1 MMHYGCGI
9 DIGSTST
16 EAVLVDADG
25 RVIAWREV
33 LTAPGQ
39 AALAAALL
47 AELRAELPENSREVR
62 RGEPRDDVR
71 GESHEV
77 PSGESRKDLHG
88 ESRDDAPGKL
98 RQDAWGAAGN
108 SAVPEPAVVGTGY
121 GRRNVH
127 GARRTVTEISCHARA
142 AAACFPGA
150 RGVIDIGGQDSKVIR
165 LDAEGRVEDFLMNDK
180 CAAGTGKFL
189 QVMAQTLHLE
199 LEELGPRSLG
209 TDAVRQITSTC
220 TVFAESEVISLLA
233 AGEDVPTLAASIH
246 RAMARRVAGMVR
258 QLRLAGPLVF
268 TGGVARNPGMVRA
281 LEGVLDRTLRVPDH
295 PQIMGAWGAALMALE
310 E

>member
-1 MMHYGCGI
+1 VRLCGCGI

-16 EAVLVDADG
+16 EAVLVDENG
-25 RVIAWREV
+25 RVLVWREV
-33 LTAPGQ
+33 LTVPGQ

-47 AELRAELPENSREVR
+47 EELRAQLEAE
-62 RGEPRDDVR
+62 
-71 GESHEV
+71 
-77 PSGESRKDLHG
+77 
-88 ESRDDAPGKL
+88 L
-98 RQDAWGAAGN
+98 RQDARGVAG
-108 SAVPEPAVVGTGY
+108 SPAVPETLVVGTGY
-121 GRRNVH
+121 GRRNVP

-142 AAACFPGA
+142 AAVCFPGA

-165 LDAEGRVEDFLMNDK
+165 LDAEGRVDDFLMNDK

-199 LEELGPRSLG
+199 LEELGPCSLNAE
-209 TDAVRQITSTC
+209 AVREITSTC
-220 TVFAESEVISLLA
+220 TVFAESEVISLVA
-233 AGEDVPTLAASIH
+233 AGESVPTLAASIH

-281 LEGVLDRTLRVPDH
+281 LEEVLDLALWVPEH

-310 E
+310 DT